1 MTSYTSLE
9 DKILEVLESEPE
21 RWWSPNE
28 IIYEA
33 CADGGMPSSV
43 RVYLSKWQ
51 RSILD
56 KLEYRSG
63 PLKKTKTVF
72 YRLKSEKDA
81 QCIHADDDDIQLLL
95 DEGLIN
101 IPVSR
106 RLDALI

>member
-1 MTSYTSLE
+1 MSSYTSLE

-21 RWWSPNE
+21 RWWSANE

-33 CADGGMPSSV
+33 CADGGMPSTI

-56 KLEYRSG
+56 KLEYYSG

-72 YRLKSEKDA
+72 YRLKQERDA
-81 QCIHADDDDIQLLL
+81 QVIYADDDDVQLLL
-95 DEGLIN
+95 DQGLIN

-106 RLDALI
+106 RLDALL